1 LGQVLASYL
10 AKHPTSTIIGETCI
24 ETHPLNSHFHLITIL
39 YIKSEKMII
48 SQGIKPKGKFQF
60 WRLRFKGLP
69 TLGIGSMQSFYI
81 IGLKCITMWVHLK
94 AQFFNFNESH

>member
-1 LGQVLASYL
+1 
-10 AKHPTSTIIGETCI
+10 
-24 ETHPLNSHFHLITIL
+24 
-39 YIKSEKMII
+39 MII

-60 WRLRFKGLP
+60 RRLRIKGLP

-81 IGLKCITMWVHLK
+81 IGFKCITMWVHLK